1 LAFAPAG
8 LAAHSSRLRLG
19 RPSLP
24 RIFWND
30 KRLAGKAISLTASTL
45 AYLSPAANAPRA
57 LSLAISM
64 ERLPR
69 TAAVH

>member
-30 KRLAGKAISLTASTL
+30 KRLAGKAISLTATTL
-45 AYLSPAANAPRA
+45 AYRSPANPCREPRRC
-57 LSLAISM
+57 IN
-64 ERLPR
+64 
-69 TAAVH
+69 